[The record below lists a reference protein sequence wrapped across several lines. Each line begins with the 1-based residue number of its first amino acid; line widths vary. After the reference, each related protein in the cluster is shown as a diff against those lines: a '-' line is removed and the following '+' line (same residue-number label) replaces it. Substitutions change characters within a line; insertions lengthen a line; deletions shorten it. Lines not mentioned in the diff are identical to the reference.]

1 MKKSRPPR
9 KKGLEADYRGA
20 TPEQVAKA
28 LLRSRPAPSVTPKK
42 VSDDPTCVNPST

>member
-9 KKGLEADYRGA
+9 QKGLEADYRGA

-28 LLRSRPAPSVTPKK
+28 LLRSRPGPSATPKK
-42 VSDDPTCVNPST
+42 AADDPARVNLST